1 MNKIGVNMTF
11 FGNYPWIYI
20 DSICGIKVREKFYSE
35 HGFVIFIGET
45 IPDIGEVFSLIRK
58 YLR

>member
-1 MNKIGVNMTF
+1 MTF